1 MMTFPTEWK
10 VIKFHGSK
18 PPTRYILIPP
28 RRVCNEFSMAMF
40 RFHLTNLILSC
51 DILTCI
57 ALAHKQ
63 NDKYIT
69 QTAFLLT
76 NITQS
81 VVSK

>member
-1 MMTFPTEWK
+1 
-10 VIKFHGSK
+10 
-18 PPTRYILIPP
+18 
-28 RRVCNEFSMAMF
+28 MAMF